1 MSIHRQLNSVGLI
14 GMKLLHTLC
23 RPEEEPLHL
32 FFQIGLMVVTARFMF
47 WLIYFNT
54 FYSN

>member
-1 MSIHRQLNSVGLI
+1 MSIHKQLNSVGLI